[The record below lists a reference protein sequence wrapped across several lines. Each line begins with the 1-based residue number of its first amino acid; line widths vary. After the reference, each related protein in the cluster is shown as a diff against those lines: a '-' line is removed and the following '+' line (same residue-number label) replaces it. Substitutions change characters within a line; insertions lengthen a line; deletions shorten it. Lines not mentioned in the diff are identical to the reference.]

1 QALPLAGADRGLTA
15 ALHEEARRHRAVEPT
30 GFDARWATLAGP
42 PPPWLTVDAELHA
55 AAAGWIATATYEA
68 QRDYPAAHPELLTA
82 EADVAVAE
90 ALLQLPEDKAERY
103 RQLREAARIHGV
115 QAAYRPFLLTFLAA
129 EFTQAGP
136 TEQRTLLAERRED
149 LLDDIV

>member
-1 QALPLAGADRGLTA
+1 
-15 ALHEEARRHRAVEPT
+15 
-30 GFDARWATLAGP
+30 
-42 PPPWLTVDAELHA
+42 
-55 AAAGWIATATYEA
+55 
-68 QRDYPAAHPELLTA
+68 
-82 EADVAVAE
+82 
-90 ALLQLPEDKAERY
+90 PEDKAERY

-149 LLDDIV
+149 LLDDIVSSTLTQLSQDDELAALRAAAVLSLARIDQHEAALKACEEPARFPQLLHDIAIRPDTTPLEPATQIAATCASTAAELATALFYLAVAHQRGAAG